1 MKKIKILFILDV
13 LEFGGAQRVSL
24 NILRFLNRS
33 RFTPL
38 LTLLK
43 GKGNYI
49 KMLPQDVTAYNLNLK
64 RARFGVFDLVRI
76 LKITRPHIVF
86 STVNYIDEVVNVAL
100 RIYAG
105 SYKLILRSPNFPS
118 QNIHKY
124 PVYVRLISRWSYN
137 KADMVIASTK
147 AMKSDLQLIFD
158 LPLEKVKLVHNPVDL
173 QLISS
178 LSKKSVEE
186 KLFHTEGDNY
196 RPVIVSMGRLTEQK
210 GFTYLIRA
218 FKMVQNELPSK
229 LVIIGDG
236 AQKRDLENLTESLGI
251 AEDVIFLGLQ
261 SNPYKYLANSDLF
274 VLSSLWEG
282 FPNSLVEA
290 MTCGIPV
297 ISTDCPS
304 GPKEIITNGENG
316 LLVPPKDYQALVNS
330 ILQVLTNKKLASNLA
345 ESGLER
351 VKDFE
356 VKMITK
362 KYEQL
367 FLSVLENT
375 L

>member
-1 MKKIKILFILDV
+1 MLMKKIKILFILDV

-43 GKGNYI
+43 GKGNYM
-49 KMLPQDVTAYNLNLK
+49 KMLPQDVTVYNLNLK

-137 KADMVIASTK
+137 KADMVVASTK

-186 KLFHTEGDNY
+186 KLFHTEGDDY
-196 RPVIVSMGRLTEQK
+196 HPVIVSMGRLTEQK

-261 SNPYKYLANSDLF
+261 SNPYKYLVNSDLF

-290 MTCGIPV
+290 MACGIPV

-304 GPKEIITNGENG
+304 GPSEIITPGIDG
-316 LLVPPKDYQALVNS
+316 LLVPPGNPEALASV
-330 ILQVLTNKKLASNLA
+330 VLKVLNDKKLSIKMAMT
-345 ESGLER
+345 GKKR
-351 VKDFE
+351 VKDFNASYIVE
-356 VKMITK
+356 E
-362 KYEQL
+362 YERL
-367 FLSVLENT
+367 FMSIL
-375 L
+375 

>member
-1 MKKIKILFILDV
+1 MNKVKILFILDV
-13 LEFGGAQRVSL
+13 FEFGGAQRVLL

-33 RFTPL
+33 RFTPI

-43 GKGNYI
+43 GKGNYM
-49 KMLPQDVTAYNLNLK
+49 KMLPQDVTVYNLNLK

-100 RIYAG
+100 RVYTG

-118 QNIHKY
+118 QNIYKY
-124 PVYVRLISRWSYN
+124 PVYTRLISRWSYN
-137 KADMVIASTK
+137 RADMIVASTK
-147 AMKSDLQLIFD
+147 AMKLDLLHIFD

-178 LSKKSVEE
+178 LSKKSIEE
-186 KLFHTEGDNY
+186 KLYTEWNDY
-196 RPVIVSMGRLTEQK
+196 IPVIISMGRLTEQK
-210 GFTYLIRA
+210 GFSYLIRA

-236 AQKRDLENLTESLGI
+236 TEKKYLKNLTESLGI
-251 AEDVIFLGLQ
+251 TEDVIFLGLQ
-261 SNPYKYLANSDLF
+261 SNPYKYLINSDLF

-290 MTCGIPV
+290 MACGIPV

-304 GPKEIITNGENG
+304 GPSEIITPGIDG
-316 LLVPPKDYQALVNS
+316 LLVPPGNPEAMAFAISK
-330 ILQVLTNKKLASNLA
+330 VLNNKKSSIKMA
-345 ESGLER
+345 EAGKKR
-351 VKDFE
+351 VKDFDTSFIVRE
-356 VKMITK
+356 
-362 KYEQL
+362 YEKL
-367 FLSVLENT
+367 FMTVL
-375 L
+375 